1 MEQSLNRGSEFNTL
15 TTQRGERRAAWRG
28 ALFVFVIASIFWLG
42 AANIRILV
50 GNTLLQTGTLN
61 FEEYLAPDAEK
72 EIFRLLS
79 IISLVAISGYA
90 VSLVSSLVFL
100 ATMPLKLREHGWLM
114 MSAILFYLF
123 VPVEAFAMFLDG
135 KMIYLEFFTTADRQI
150 FRELFIARVAALA
163 GAPFIAGLCYYTII
177 GLAIFQPMKKKMSLH
192 ET

>member
-1 MEQSLNRGSEFNTL
+1 LNSGSEFNTL
-15 TTQRGERRAAWRG
+15 GMQAGERRETWRG
-28 ALFVFVIASIFWLG
+28 ALFVLVIATIFWLG

-90 VSLVSSLVFL
+90 VALVSSIVFL
-100 ATMPLKLREHGWLM
+100 AAMPFRLKDHGWLM
-114 MSAILFYLF
+114 MSAILFYVF
-123 VPVEAFAMFLDG
+123 VPVETFAMFLDG
-135 KMIYLEFFTTADRQI
+135 KMIYLEFFTTAERQI

-177 GLAIFQPMKKKMSLH
+177 GLAIFQPMKKKMPLH
-192 ET
+192 EA